1 MPSPKICGSFK
12 LAMSGFALLGIACLR
27 SFFAPVVAVDVL
39 NQLRLRGSGDLV
51 SKFICTVIGAMSF
64 RLASSIEIRS
74 LSLRS
79 HI

>member
-1 MPSPKICGSFK
+1 MPSPRICGSFK

-39 NQLRLRGSGDLV
+39 NQLRGSGDLV